1 MKIETKVEKTYGYVD
16 YGGSVD
22 SDCREKCTDALVFL
36 VVPLHGKWKVPI
48 GYFFINKVTADQ
60 KKFLLTQAIELCFEA
75 GLVVKAVTF
84 DGCPANIAM
93 AKKLGCDLNPN
104 NLKTVFKVQNNEIA
118 IFLDPA
124 HMIKLVRNSFE
135 HYREF
140 KDAEGNNIKWNHI
153 EMLHQLQEDEKFH
166 AANKLRS
173 EHLFFKKN
181 IMKVKLATQLFSRSV
196 SIALQ
201 FCKNTLKIAQF
212 QEIDG
217 TANMLLLLNDLFD
230 ILDSK
235 VHGYGLKRA
244 LNAENSQVVLSKLE
258 MCKSVLM
265 NLTTNLK
272 NKQVRLIDT
281 PRFTGFLGLCI
292 CIESAKFLFNDLIK
306 NQRVPYISFHRIS

>member
-1 MKIETKVEKTYGYVD
+1 MYAKHLILVKTLGKWYKSVDGRPGFTTEAFDALKFKATQTNLPIHCCIVFDEMKIETKVEKTYGYVD

-36 VVPLHGKWKVPI
+36 VVPLH
-48 GYFFINKVTADQ
+48 
-60 KKFLLTQAIELCFEA
+60 AIELCFEA

-84 DGCPANIAM
+84 DGCPVNIAM

-124 HMIKLVRNSFE
+124 HMTKLVRNSFE

-173 EHLFFKKN
+173 KHLFF
-181 IMKVKLATQLFSRSV
+181 
-196 SIALQ
+196 
-201 FCKNTLKIAQF
+201 
-212 QEIDG
+212 
-217 TANMLLLLNDLFD
+217 
-230 ILDSK
+230 
-235 VHGYGLKRA
+235 
-244 LNAENSQVVLSKLE
+244 
-258 MCKSVLM
+258 
-265 NLTTNLK
+265 
-272 NKQVRLIDT
+272 
-281 PRFTGFLGLCI
+281 
-292 CIESAKFLFNDLIK
+292 
-306 NQRVPYISFHRIS
+306 